1 MIEKF
6 TDYKWT
12 KQLLKAIDEQGLV
25 HPTPIQS
32 AAFGPA
38 FSGKDIVGIAQTGTG
53 KTLAYLLPVLRD
65 LPFSQQKTPR
75 VLIVVPTRELVEQ
88 VVEEI
93 EKLTQFISIRTVPIY
108 GGKNINTQKQIVHEG
123 CDIVVATPGR
133 LYDLALTGVLKLKDI
148 QKLVIDECDEM
159 LSLGFKPQLM
169 NILALLPEKRQ
180 NFMFSATI
188 SSEVDQI
195 ADTYFQWTEKILIAA
210 AGETHDHITQV
221 AYELPNYYSKY
232 NFLRHWMA
240 NTPSKNRI
248 MIFVKSKHTADLLF
262 EDLEKDYPGYFGVI
276 HSNKSQNFRNRMV
289 EELKSDVISGII
301 ATDVFARGI
310 DVEQVSHVINFDLPE
325 QAELYLHRIGRTG
338 RKGLQGTAI
347 SLVTP
352 KEEDLL
358 RMIKTYL
365 KQSITAQ
372 ELPSMDLISDQLLP
386 EEEEID
392 IHAAPTI
399 LQANHSIGSGGMF
412 TKSTKAV
419 KVNIKPKQRKEQKK
433 RRNRKKR

>member
-1 MIEKF
+1 M
-6 TDYKWT
+6 
-12 KQLLKAIDEQGLV
+12 
-25 HPTPIQS
+25 
-32 AAFGPA
+32 
-38 FSGKDIVGIAQTGTG
+38 
-53 KTLAYLLPVLRD
+53 
-65 LPFSQQKTPR
+65 
-75 VLIVVPTRELVEQ
+75 
-88 VVEEI
+88 
-93 EKLTQFISIRTVPIY
+93 PIY

-159 LSLGFKPQLM
+159 LSLGFKQQLM

-210 AGETHDHITQV
+210 AGETHDHITQI

-240 NTPSKNRI
+240 NTPSKNRV

-262 EDLEKDYPGYFGVI
+262 EDLEKEYPGYFGVI

-352 KEEDLL
+352 KEEGLL